1 MLCKFTHC
9 TERIS
14 TNTRLHQLCWSDWE
28 MGTAISLT
36 KCSQVADLI
45 QKAGTSSLK
54 ALPLCAAVF
63 CLNIIGI
70 AIVTCY

>member
-1 MLCKFTHC
+1 
-9 TERIS
+9 
-14 TNTRLHQLCWSDWE
+14 